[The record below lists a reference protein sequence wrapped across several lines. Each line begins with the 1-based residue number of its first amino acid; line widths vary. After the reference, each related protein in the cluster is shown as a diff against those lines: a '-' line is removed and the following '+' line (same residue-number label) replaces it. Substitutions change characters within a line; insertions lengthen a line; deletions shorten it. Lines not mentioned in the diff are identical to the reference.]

1 MRQVKSVF
9 IVVLLCCISNVLSA
23 QMTDVPS
30 QNDSLARPRIA
41 LVLSGGGAKG
51 FAHVGVLK
59 VIDSLQIPIDYVVG
73 TSMGS
78 IIGGLYAS
86 GYNAGEIEDLIRR
99 QDWEYILTDRISRK
113 YIPLS
118 LRDEYDRY
126 TLSFPIRS
134 KRRSLLPKGLV
145 HGQNIMNLFCRLVYD
160 YDGSDNIEDISTKFA
175 CVATD
180 LVTGKAVV
188 IDSGFIVKAM
198 RASMSIPYVFTPVDN
213 DDMLLVDGGMCNNFP
228 ANVVRDMG
236 AGIIIGVDVQSGMKS
251 KKDIRSGNDMI
262 DQAMYILGEEAYRES
277 LKEVDIY
284 IKPNVK
290 EYRISDFYSADSLIV
305 RGERAA
311 LKTIEELKALQVYGK
326 SVREGRNMSKK
337 TKVHISGVK
346 FTGLKKMPTDRLK
359 WRITF
364 KYPGEVNVNEIR
376 KTVNKMYGTLAF
388 ETVYYRLEG
397 PERDTLNFICS
408 EKMSNTFNVGLRF
421 DTWENA
427 ALLLNTTFRASD
439 VARNGS
445 MVSLNLKLSEYPRF
459 LGTYTLDNGARPGLK
474 LEAGF
479 NSFRF
484 YNSEHGRRVSDTK
497 AFYTNFAPSVITTF
511 WDSYS
516 LGAGVDFRYYK
527 CRITDRVLA
536 QRNREEDFLINY
548 FAYMLLDTREKV
560 HYARSGIKLHAKFQ
574 KITNNG
580 LSYKKDYSLYRG
592 YLEVAKPLPLGKLTF
607 TPQVYV
613 AGFFGEKMDVPTVS
627 KIFIGG
633 PIFVNG
639 VSNHIP
645 FIGLRPFEDTSNGA
659 IVFRADFQYEMWKRN
674 YLIYRINALKT
685 DDFATLKGYGI
696 GMGLTYAYESVIGP
710 MEATLSWSRVS
721 NQIGGFINIGYC
733 F

>member
-9 IVVLLCCISNVLSA
+9 YFILLCCISSVLSA
-23 QMTDVPS
+23 QKTVGS
-30 QNDSLARPRIA
+30 SESDSLQRPRIA

-59 VIDSLQIPIDYVVG
+59 VIDSLQIPVDYVVG

-86 GYNAGEIEDLIRR
+86 GYSATEIENLIRR

-113 YIPLS
+113 FIPLS
-118 LRDEYDRY
+118 VRDEYDRY

-134 KRRSLLPKGLV
+134 RKGRRLPRGLV
-145 HGQNIMNLFCRLVYD
+145 HGQNIMNLFCRLVYH
-160 YDGSDNIEDISTKFA
+160 YDGGDNIEDIPVKFA

-188 IDSGFIVKAM
+188 IDSGFIAKAM
-198 RASMSIPYVFTPVDN
+198 RASMSIPYVFTPVDTE
-213 DDMLLVDGGMCNNFP
+213 DMLLVDGGMCNNFP
-228 ANVVRDMG
+228 ANVARDMG
-236 AGIIIGVDVQSGMKS
+236 ADIIIGVDVQSGMKS
-251 KKDIRSGNDMI
+251 KQELRSGNDMI
-262 DQAMYILGEEAYRES
+262 DQAMYILGKEAYAKS
-277 LKEVDIY
+277 LIEVDIY
-284 IKPNVK
+284 IKPDIK
-290 EYRISDFYSADSLIV
+290 EYRITDFNSADSLIV

-311 LKTIEELKALQVYGK
+311 LNAVRELTALQVHGK
-326 SVREGRNMSKK
+326 SGRENRESLKNAR
-337 TKVHISGVK
+337 VYVAGVK
-346 FTGLKKMPTDRLK
+346 FTGLKRMPSDRLK

-364 KYPGEVNVNEIR
+364 KYPGYVEMDEIW

-388 ETVYYRLEG
+388 ETVYYRLDG
-397 PERDTLNFICS
+397 ERGDTLNFICS

-427 ALLLNTTFRASD
+427 ALLLNTTFRSSD

-445 MVSLNLKLSEYPRF
+445 IVSLNLKLSEYPRF
-459 LGTYTLDNGARPGLK
+459 LGSYTLDNGARPGLK
-474 LEAGF
+474 LETGF

-484 YNSEHGRRVSDTK
+484 YNSKYGRRISDTK
-497 AFYTNFAPSVITTF
+497 AFYANFTPSVIATF

-516 LGAGVDFRYYK
+516 IGAGVDFRYYK
-527 CRITDRVLA
+527 CRITDRVLV
-536 QRNREEDFLINY
+536 RRSREEGFLINY
-548 FAYMLLDTREKV
+548 FAYILLDTREKAN
-560 HYARSGIKLHAKFQ
+560 YARTGIKLYARFQ
-574 KITNNG
+574 KITDNG

-592 YLEVAKPLPLGKLTF
+592 YLEIAKPLPLGKLTF
-607 TPQVYV
+607 IPQAYV
-613 AGFFGEKMDVPTVS
+613 AGFFGEKPDAPVIS
-627 KIFIGG
+627 RIFIGG
-633 PIFVNG
+633 PILVNG
-639 VSNHIP
+639 ISNHIP
-645 FIGLRPFEDTSNGA
+645 FIGMRPFDDTGNGA

-674 YLIYRINALKT
+674 YLIFRINALKT
-685 DDFATLKGYGI
+685 DGFATLRGYDV

-710 MEATLSWSRVS
+710 IEGTVSWSRVN